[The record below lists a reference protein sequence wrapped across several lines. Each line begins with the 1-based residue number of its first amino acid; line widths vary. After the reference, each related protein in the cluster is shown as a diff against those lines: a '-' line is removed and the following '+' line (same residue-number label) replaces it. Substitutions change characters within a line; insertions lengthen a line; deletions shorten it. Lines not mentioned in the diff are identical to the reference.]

1 MKQVFVMMMVLL
13 AGTTAQAQMNN
24 GSSYKTALGVKL
36 YPGAVS
42 IKHFIADNKAVE
54 GLGYI
59 SVDGFRLTG
68 LYELH
73 SDLSGVEGLKWYVG
87 GGAHLGIWS
96 DAWKTKYPARQAG
109 MAIGVDGIL
118 GLDYKIKGAPLNLS
132 FDWQPSF
139 NLIGYNYFE
148 GGWGGL
154 AVRYTF

>member
-1 MKQVFVMMMVLL
+1 MKRTILFILPLLL
-13 AGTTAQAQMNN
+13 ASAASAQSM
-24 GSSYKTALGVKL
+24 GSDYKTALGVKL
-36 YPGAVS
+36 YPGAVTV
-42 IKHFIADNKAVE
+42 KHFTGKGKAIE

-59 SVDGFRLTG
+59 SSDGFRITG

-73 SDLSGVEGLKWYVG
+73 FPLGSVEGLQWYVG

-96 DAWKTKYPARQAG
+96 DSWKNKYPTRDGGVAL
-109 MAIGVDGIL
+109 GVDGVL
-118 GLDYKIKGAPLNLS
+118 GLDYKIQGAPLNLS

-139 NLIGYNYFE
+139 NVIGYNYFE